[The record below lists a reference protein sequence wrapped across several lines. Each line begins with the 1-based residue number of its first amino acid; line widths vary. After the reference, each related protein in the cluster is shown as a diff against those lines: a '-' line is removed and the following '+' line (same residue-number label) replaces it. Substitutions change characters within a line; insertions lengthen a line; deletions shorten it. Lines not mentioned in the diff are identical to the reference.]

1 MASASMRAVGGGFVG
16 AGVGSLLMLLV
27 LASTGMVRLPNTD
40 SLIGRRMSD
49 REQLKLVVEMASR
62 QHSVPADLLWAMM
75 EAESRFDPN
84 ASSHKGAQGLMQLM
98 PATAREL
105 QLTDPFDPV
114 QSIDGGAR
122 YLRILLTRFRGRED
136 LAVAAYNAG
145 PRAVERHR
153 GVPPFPET
161 RAYVRKV
168 LKNRRSA

>member
-1 MASASMRAVGGGFVG
+1 MASARMRAIGGGFVG

-27 LASTGMVRLPNTD
+27 LAATGVIQLSGAD
-40 SLIGRRMSD
+40 SLHARRLSD
-49 REQLKLVVEMASR
+49 REQLKLVVELASR

-75 EAESRFDPN
+75 EVESRFDPN
-84 ASSHKGAQGLMQLM
+84 AKSRKGAQGLMQLM

-105 QLTDPFDPV
+105 QVSDPFDPL

-145 PRAVERHR
+145 PGAVERHR
-153 GVPPFPET
+153 GVPPYPET

-168 LKNRRSA
+168 LKGRRAV